1 MAGDARMGTAVR
13 ERRTRH
19 RGAAARGVAL
29 VSVLLAGAGC
39 AAIPRAPREA
49 DARARS
55 MDVPPGRALVYV
67 FREDALEG
75 ERTLPLYANAERIG
89 DLPRDAYWLL
99 EVAPGELRLAFPLG
113 DGATV
118 LRMEVEAGRRYFVR
132 QAIQR
137 WPMTLLKVQTAK
149 LVPTDEPSARSRLG
163 RLLRIATVPPAGR
176 AEGGA
181 VGVRRR
187 AGRSSGGAADGV

>member
-1 MAGDARMGTAVR
+1 MRVSSRPIGMITWSDSPGHRAPGPRRRAR
-13 ERRTRH
+13 RH
-19 RGAAARGVAL
+19 PAERGVAL
-29 VSVLLAGAGC
+29 TSYHVSARSVNAARRAWAGAG
-39 AAIPRAPREA
+39 RLAPA
-49 DARARS
+49 DAAFAPERGGVGGRWEWRATL
-55 MDVPPGRALVYV
+55 GW
-67 FREDALEG
+67 
-75 ERTLPLYANAERIG
+75 ERRCAS
-89 DLPRDAYWLL
+89 
-99 EVAPGELRLAFPLG
+99 

-181 VGVRRR
+181 IGVRRR